1 MSRRTTLRRRAVS
14 VAAGVLALAA
24 CGRAPTPVTQPI
36 YTGPDGSRV
45 APQPAGPSLN
55 KPSHVATPSE
65 TVPQAQPGPIV
76 APVAPPTVALP
87 LAPEIPPMPLVPI
100 TPGPRLIAFTSELD
114 WNGITFAS
122 FSPFSLTGFAG
133 LFVYDDMLKDNY
145 ALPGAGLGVRN
156 PEIFDNGTK
165 VLFDRI
171 DGTIWFY
178 DVLAE
183 LNVQF
188 NDTNT
193 LGVPVIRP
201 SINETGT
208 IMTFVAVPA
217 FVYNRG
223 IAMIWMNGV
232 VAEIS
237 KVNAVGAL
245 RGGIS
250 WIRVSGNGTWA
261 TFTTGDGG
269 LFVYDVFNPTVYE
282 VLDARVAGGFATHPD
297 ISFDGSQVVW
307 TGIDPGDGT
316 LKIFRYD
323 RIGGLVDPMP
333 FANVAMNA
341 IDTFDPEFLTPDG
354 TWFVYGAFIGS
365 RDGGFRV
372 LAYNWLTEAVRTL
385 TILNNVIGD
394 GINLISDL
402 DD

>member
-1 MSRRTTLRRRAVS
+1 MSRKLTLSREAIS
-14 VAAGVLALAA
+14 AAAFALALAA
-24 CGRAPTPVTQPI
+24 CGRSPAPVTQPLAPI
-36 YTGPDGSRV
+36 GAYPSAPAAADPAVPAINRPSHV
-45 APQPAGPSLN
+45 DQAPQPAPQ
-55 KPSHVATPSE
+55 PQEATP
-65 TVPQAQPGPIV
+65 AI
-76 APVAPPTVALP
+76 APPVLPAELP
-87 LAPEIPPMPLVPI
+87 LAPIMPAIPI

-114 WNGITFAS
+114 WGGITWAGFT
-122 FSPFSLTGFAG
+122 PFNLTGFSG

-165 VLFDRI
+165 VLFDRV

-201 SINETGT
+201 SINEPGT
-208 IMTFVAVPA
+208 IMTFIAAPGLA
-217 FVYNRG
+217 FNRG
-223 IAMIWMNGV
+223 YAMIWMNGV
-232 VAEIS
+232 VAELA

-250 WIRVSGNGTWA
+250 WIRISGNGTWA
-261 TFTTGDGG
+261 VFTTGDGG
-269 LFVYDVFNPTVYE
+269 LFLYDVVNPMVFEIT
-282 VLDARVAGGFATHPD
+282 DARVAGAFSTHPD

-307 TGIDPGDGT
+307 TGIDAGDGS
-316 LKIFRYD
+316 LKMFRYD
-323 RIGGLVDPMP
+323 RLAQLVDPMP
-333 FANVAMNA
+333 FANLAMNA
-341 IDTFDPEFLTPDG
+341 VDVFDPEFLTPDG
-354 TWFVYGAFIGS
+354 TWIVYDAFIGS

-394 GINLISDL
+394 GINLISDTE
-402 DD
+402 D